1 MKLKDYIAP
10 QCESVFMQAD
20 TSFLLIASAGG
31 EGEAGKIG
39 DPDDDYIYVL

>member
-31 EGEAGKIG
+31 KDEAGKIG
-39 DPDDDYIYVL
+39 DPDDDYIYDL

>member
-20 TSFLLIASAGG
+20 TSFLLVASAGG
-31 EGEAGKIG
+31 ESEAGKIG
-39 DPDDDYIYVL
+39 DPDDDYIDDL

>member
-10 QCESVFMQAD
+10 QCESVFMEAD
-20 TSFLLIASAGG
+20 TSFLLIASAGK

-39 DPDDDYIYVL
+39 DPDDDFIYDL

>member
-10 QCESVFMQAD
+10 QCESVFMEAD
-20 TSFLLIASAGG
+20 TSFLLIASAGE

-39 DPDDDYIYVL
+39 DPDDDFIYDL